1 MIKLD
6 TYQGLVIR
14 LIKALNGNGIE
25 YMFTGALASSYY
37 GKPRTTMDVDIILTV
52 PETELDHL
60 VSVLGE
66 IDLVVSVQDFR
77 KAQGS
82 GYNVVSVED
91 KLSPF
96 SVDFILLQGSLEKIA
111 CTLFGEPTFL
121 QTSESLVR
129 AKLRMIKA
137 TIDPEKSA
145 KDKADVRAIIMYS
158 NMNLERV
165 RYYAEIDGTLKIFNS
180 LTK

>member
-1 MIKLD
+1 
-6 TYQGLVIR
+6 
-14 LIKALNGNGIE
+14 
-25 YMFTGALASSYY
+25 MFTGALASSYY
-37 GKPRTTMDVDIILTV
+37 GMPRTTMDVDIILTV
-52 PETELDHL
+52 SETELAHL
-60 VSVLGE
+60 VSVLRE

-96 SVDFILLQGSLEKIA
+96 SVDFILIQGSLDKIA

-137 TIDPEKSA
+137 TIDQEKSA
-145 KDKADVRAIIMYS
+145 KDKEDVRAIIRYS
-158 NMNLERV
+158 KVKLGRV
-165 RYYAEIDGTLKIFNS
+165 RDYAEIDGTLEILKS